1 MRRSLLVAALAL
13 SAIAGGGWMLQAIS
27 LVRPSSSQLE
37 LVKTLQTLGSFH
49 GSQASIDL
57 DGRRYRTSCTQQW
70 DPAERKFRVVV
81 DPGLVTETG
90 TRLATGKPLEEG
102 EFELTGCPRPLLD
115 WLSAELVHGA
125 SVRFRSTARNTSG
138 ALDRLELHPRTL
150 PISIEVSPATG
161 LPVRIA
167 FRASHLDGTSE
178 VHYGPAR

>member
-13 SAIAGGGWMLQAIS
+13 SAIAAGGWSLQAIS
-27 LVRPSSSQLE
+27 LIRPSRSQLE
-37 LVKTLQTLGSFH
+37 LVKTLRTLGDFH
-49 GSQASIDL
+49 GSQASVQL

-70 DPAERKFRVVV
+70 DSAERKFRVIV

-90 TRLATGKPLEEG
+90 TRLAGDPLEEG
-102 EFELTGCPRPLLD
+102 EFELAGCPRPLLD

-125 SVRFRSTARNTSG
+125 SVHFLSAASRQGGR
-138 ALDRLELHPRTL
+138 LDRIELRPRTL
-150 PISIEVSPATG
+150 PISIEVAPATG

-167 FRASHLDGTSE
+167 FTASHLQGTSV